1 LIRIGRAAAERRS
14 LERARKRCALA
25 ALAGAA
31 VTTTFMAAAAPAEK
45 PVSGVTVATVRAKE
59 ACVKTDVRV
68 TGFAIAREETGA
80 SLPPGYRVTEI
91 LVGEGDRV
99 TTGQELLRAIRE
111 DAAEA
116 TSPAMA
122 AARMG
127 AATRAGVTAPTAPA
141 GGTTVVRAP
150 IAGMVVRVNI
160 RVGDLSGAPPAAAA
174 SAMAA
179 QGAPPDPPFV
189 ISAGSNV
196 DLVVDVPSLYVGQI
210 RKNAVAKVVSDE
222 NVAAKGIVQAP
233 ASEVDPATQLGRA
246 RLSIEPASAIRP
258 GQFASAVIETAN
270 DCGVTIP
277 VSAVSYRL
285 GEATVQLVSG
295 SSVEA
300 RSVRPGLS
308 DGVKIRIH
316 EGLSVGDEIVAHTG
330 AALRSGDRVNAVLI
344 EGAGRAK

>member
-1 LIRIGRAAAERRS
+1 LIRSERAAGGRRTGRARYV
-14 LERARKRCALA
+14 CALA
-25 ALAGAA
+25 ALAVAGVAGVA
-31 VTTTFMAAAAPAEK
+31 VAAPPAGK
-45 PVSGVTVATVRAKE
+45 TVGQVTVATVRAKE

-99 TTGQELLRAIRE
+99 AAGQELARAVRE
-111 DAAEA
+111 DAGE
-116 TSPAMA
+116 A
-122 AARMG
+122 AAPSPPSVASRAAGARG
-127 AATRAGVTAPTAPA
+127 AAPAAPRLAAGA
-141 GGTTVVRAP
+141 GGASTLLRAP
-150 IAGMVVRVNI
+150 IAGMIVRVNL
-160 RVGDLSGAPPAAAA
+160 RVGDVSGAPPAAAA
-174 SAMAA
+174 TAMAA
-179 QGAPPDPPFV
+179 QGAPPDPPIV

-222 NVAAKGIVQAP
+222 NVEAKGVVQSP

-258 GQFASAVIETAN
+258 GQFASAVIETAR
-270 DCGVTIP
+270 DCGVVIP

-285 GEATVQLVSG
+285 GEATVQRVDG
-295 SSVEA
+295 SAVELRA
-300 RSVRPGLS
+300 VRPGLS
-308 DGVKIRIH
+308 DGVKIRIRD
-316 EGLSVGDEIVAHTG
+316 GLSVGDEIVAHTG

-344 EGAGRAK
+344 EGK

>member
-1 LIRIGRAAAERRS
+1 MIRSERRAGERRS
-14 LERARKRCALA
+14 KRAPYGFALA
-25 ALAGAA
+25 ASAALGVAGVA
-31 VTTTFMAAAAPAEK
+31 VAAPPAGK
-45 PVSGVTVATVRAKE
+45 TVGQLTVATVRAKE

-99 TTGQELLRAIRE
+99 AAGQELARAVRE
-111 DAAEA
+111 DAGEA
-116 TSPAMA
+116 AAAAMA
-122 AARMG
+122 PRAAG
-127 AATRAGVTAPTAPA
+127 ARGGVAAPPAAAGA
-141 GGTTVVRAP
+141 TTVLRAP
-150 IAGMVVRVNI
+150 IAGMIVRVNL
-160 RVGDLSGAPPAAAA
+160 RVGDVSGAPPAAAA
-174 SAMAA
+174 TAMAA
-179 QGAPPDPPFV
+179 QGAPPDPPIV

-222 NVAAKGIVQAP
+222 NVEAKGVVQSP

-258 GQFASAVIETAN
+258 GQFASAVIETAR
-270 DCGVTIP
+270 DCGVVIP

-285 GEATVQLVSG
+285 GEATVQRVDG
-295 SSVEA
+295 SAVELRA
-300 RSVRPGLS
+300 VRPGLS
-308 DGVKIRIH
+308 DGVKIRIRD
-316 EGLSVGDEIVAHTG
+316 GLSVGDEIVAHTG

-344 EGAGRAK
+344 EGK